1 MVKVLLYG
9 IARVKFNTKEL
20 NLEATSIKDLLKQM
34 AYLINVSYNDMKDF
48 LIYVNDV
55 NITSLHM
62 FNTQL
67 NNDDVV
73 MILSPSS
80 GG

>member
-9 IARVKFNTKEL
+9 IARLKFETKEL
-20 NLEATSIKDLLKQM
+20 NIEAKTIKELLIKIGELKSIKFKE
-34 AYLINVSYNDMKDF
+34 MKNF

-55 NITSLHM
+55 NITSLNMYKTKLH
-62 FNTQL
+62 
-67 NNDDVV
+67 DKDIV
-73 MILSPSS
+73 MLLSPSS